1 MCNFIVTDEE
11 INKAEQDIFLG
22 QGYFSGEQKAF
33 LKCLDS
39 CSLQSYAGSGK
50 TSTLVGKLHILAQKR
65 VWETGRG
72 ICVIS
77 HTNIAVDEIKS
88 RVANHYPEIM
98 EYPNFVGTIQEFVNK
113 FLFVPY
119 LATLKRQIRFV

>member
-11 INKAEQDIFLG
+11 INKAEEDIFLG
-22 QGYFSGEQKAF
+22 RGSFSDEQKAF

-88 RVANHYPEIM
+88 
-98 EYPNFVGTIQEFVNK
+98 
-113 FLFVPY
+113 
-119 LATLKRQIRFV
+119 